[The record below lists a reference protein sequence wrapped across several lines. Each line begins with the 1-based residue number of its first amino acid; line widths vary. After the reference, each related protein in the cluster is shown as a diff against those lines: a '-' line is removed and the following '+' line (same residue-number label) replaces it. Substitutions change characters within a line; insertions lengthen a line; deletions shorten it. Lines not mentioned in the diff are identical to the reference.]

1 MNAGAIKKSYLSAA
15 VAAAG
20 IIGAIIFYAVVAEVL
35 SRLGH
40 KPPLVPPAAYAV
52 KYALYLLA
60 VSALLALKLASARL
74 GAKKATPE
82 ETLKALTV
90 LAIVKAALCELPA
103 IAGLIL
109 FVLTGYKADFYLLLV
124 FAAGLEIYHFP
135 RLASWEERLRADFGQ
150 L

>member
-1 MNAGAIKKSYLSAA
+1 MNAETIKRSYLSAA

-20 IIGAIIFYAVVAEVL
+20 IIGAIIFYAVVAEIL

-40 KPPLVPPAAYAV
+40 KPPLAAPAAYAV
-52 KYALYLLA
+52 KYALYLLS
-60 VSALLALKLASARL
+60 VSALLAVKLASARL
-74 GAKKATPE
+74 DVKKATPE

-109 FVLTGYKADFYLLLV
+109 FVLTGYKTDFYLLLT

-135 RLASWEERLRADFGQ
+135 RLARWEERLRTDFGQ